1 MTSDDDPPTPGE
13 TLESMIQDPETK
25 GVKFISVS
33 HGGEMVTF
41 GLGDDSEETMIE
53 LAAAGL
59 LHSVRASEADDT
71 EFLKKVVEEYNF
83 QKKNGVLD
91 MV

>member
-25 GVKFISVS
+25 GVKFSSVS
-33 HGGEMVTF
+33 YDGELFTF
-41 GLGDDSEETMIE
+41 GLGDESEETMIE
-53 LAAAGL
+53 LAAAAL
-59 LHSVRASEADDT
+59 LHSSRVAADDET

-91 MV
+91 ML